1 MNLKGIAAI
10 AGKPGLFRVFKPS
23 RTGVILETLDEK
35 KTKLMA
41 NASQRVSL
49 LQEISM
55 YTHTAE
61 GSTPLEKIMANILEK
76 HGAELNVG
84 KSDAELMKF
93 LETVL
98 PDYDRGQVYP
108 SDVKKLVTWYKL
120 LHTHAPEVF
129 TTPAEE
135 EKKTEEEAQ

>member
-10 AGKPGLFRVFKPS
+10 AGRPGLFRVFKPS

-35 KTKLMA
+35 KTKLVA
-41 NASQRVSL
+41 NSNLRVSL

-61 GSTPLEKIMANILEK
+61 GSAPLEKIMANILEK

-84 KSDAELMKF
+84 KTDMELMKF

-98 PDYDRGQVYP
+98 PDYDRRQVYA
-108 SDVKKLVTWYKL
+108 SDVKKLVAWYKL

-129 TTPAEE
+129 TTPADAEKTDEKAEE
-135 EKKTEEEAQ
+135 